1 MHTNKHKQADRQTGR
16 RTGGQRDGLRK
27 YVGNNLKKTKEVTIF
42 ACSWMHA
49 FCASQ
54 AFVSKFHPHS
64 SLPTS
69 LLRPVW
75 LFGWSLPGQKTLRQ
89 QQPKTLDKRQQQCK
103 ILLVAFAGQ
112 QTGLAAR
119 ERENKQGTREGG
131 KRMHRRSRLCR
142 LPAALFCTYSA
153 FANGICISFRPLSF
167 SASLLVLCCTVLY
180 VVRCCAS

>member
-64 SLPTS
+64 SLLTS

-112 QTGLAAR
+112 QTVLAAR
-119 ERENKQGTREGG
+119 EREKTSKGQGREGRECTDEVVSVVCLLHCSALILLLQMVFAFHFG
-131 KRMHRRSRLCR
+131 RCR
-142 LPAALFCTYSA
+142 
-153 FANGICISFRPLSF
+153 FRP
-167 SASLLVLCCTVLY
+167 VCLCY
-180 VVRCCAS
+180 VAQCCM

>member
-64 SLPTS
+64 TLPTS

-112 QTGLAAR
+112 QTVLAAR
-119 ERENKQGTREGG
+119 ERERKQARDKGGREENAQT
-131 KRMHRRSRLCR
+131 KSSLSSACCIVLH
-142 LPAALFCTYSA
+142 LFCFCKWYLHFISA
-153 FANGICISFRPLSF
+153 AVVFGQFACAMLHSVVCS
-167 SASLLVLCCTVLY
+167 SLL
-180 VVRCCAS
+180 R